1 MLFFS
6 KFFFVFIVIRN
17 KMLVYMYGLGG
28 NGSCGFF
35 CTHGNHILANK
46 RFPAGN
52 WQPSWILHVEDQ
64 GAFKT

>member
-1 MLFFS
+1 
-6 KFFFVFIVIRN
+6 
-17 KMLVYMYGLGG
+17 MLVYMYGLGG

-52 WQPSWILHVEDQ
+52 WRPSWILHVEDQ